1 MFIKPNSTMVF
12 SAVTKKKTFF
22 SLHGSITTKSLLNS
36 FLVLCVFVKMN
47 LFLLDSVDKKNWKT
61 EHCFEYRYFAYLHIK
76 ISNFSLFWMA
86 WRLNVHRLFYGGRLV
101 RDNDDSIS
109 YTHFLLEGGNRFE
122 FGVIWRWKKE
132 ENLEAR
138 ACCVKQV

>member
-36 FLVLCVFVKMN
+36 LLVLCMFVKMN

-76 ISNFSLFWMA
+76 ISNFSLFLMA
-86 WRLNVHRLFYGGRLV
+86 WRLNVHRLFYCGGV

-109 YTHFLLEGGNRFE
+109 YTHFLLKGEIGLSSAW
-122 FGVIWRWKKE
+122 FGDEIRKKT
-132 ENLEAR
+132 
-138 ACCVKQV
+138 

>member
-1 MFIKPNSTMVF
+1 MFIKPNSTIMMVF

-36 FLVLCVFVKMN
+36 LLVLCVFVKMN

-76 ISNFSLFWMA
+76 ISNFSLFLMA
-86 WRLNVHRLFYGGRLV
+86 WRLNVHRLFYCGGLV

-109 YTHFLLEGGNRFE
+109 YTHFLLEWEIGLSLAW
-122 FGVIWRWKKE
+122 FGDEIRKKT
-132 ENLEAR
+132 
-138 ACCVKQV
+138 

>member
-36 FLVLCVFVKMN
+36 LLVLCMFVKMN

-61 EHCFEYRYFAYLHIK
+61 EHCIEYRYFAYLHIK
-76 ISNFSLFWMA
+76 ISNLSLFLMA
-86 WRLNVHRLFYGGRLV
+86 WRLNVHRLFYCGGLV

-109 YTHFLLEGGNRFE
+109 CTHFLLKGEIGLSSAW
-122 FGVIWRWKKE
+122 FGDEIRKKT
-132 ENLEAR
+132 
-138 ACCVKQV
+138 

>member
-1 MFIKPNSTMVF
+1 MFIKPNSTMDF

-36 FLVLCVFVKMN
+36 LLVLCVFVKMN

-61 EHCFEYRYFAYLHIK
+61 EHCFEYRYFTYLHIK
-76 ISNFSLFWMA
+76 ISNFSLFLMA
-86 WRLNVHRLFYGGRLV
+86 WRLNVHRLFYCGGLV

-109 YTHFLLEGGNRFE
+109 YTHFLLKGEIGLSSAW
-122 FGVIWRWKKE
+122 FGDEIRKKT
-132 ENLEAR
+132 
-138 ACCVKQV
+138 

>member
-36 FLVLCVFVKMN
+36 LLVLCVFVKMN

-61 EHCFEYRYFAYLHIK
+61 EHCFEYRYFTYLHIK
-76 ISNFSLFWMA
+76 ISNFSLFLMA
-86 WRLNVHRLFYGGRLV
+86 WRLNVHRLFYCGGV

-109 YTHFLLEGGNRFE
+109 YTHFLLEGEIGLSSAW
-122 FGVIWRWKKE
+122 FGDEIRKKT
-132 ENLEAR
+132 
-138 ACCVKQV
+138 